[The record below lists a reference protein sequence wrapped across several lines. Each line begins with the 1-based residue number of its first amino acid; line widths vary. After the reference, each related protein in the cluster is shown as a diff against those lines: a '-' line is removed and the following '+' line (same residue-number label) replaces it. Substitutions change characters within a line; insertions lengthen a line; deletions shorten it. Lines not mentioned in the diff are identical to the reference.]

1 MMLTNSYKPFSPY
14 VRIGTGRMAFHQHPT
29 NDDDIVKKAC
39 QSWLYDTPPSKS
51 LHTYIFIK
59 TKREN
64 DIANLLLPSSDE
76 VVSWCRACQ
85 LLNIG
90 RSCIATYT
98 KNPKTMPDH
107 TYSAAKY
114 TTSNIVQ
121 RIPSGSSGAG
131 GGTMHFKRQTPTQ
144 YRQGEIPLIL
154 SVSTAFVKRFVARN
168 KAA

>member
-90 RSCIATYT
+90 TSCIATYT

-114 TTSNIVQ
+114 TTSNIV
-121 RIPSGSSGAG
+121 
-131 GGTMHFKRQTPTQ
+131 
-144 YRQGEIPLIL
+144 
-154 SVSTAFVKRFVARN
+154 
-168 KAA
+168 